1 MQIKVSKHVDHSGK
15 IYLPYLHEWS
25 HPACDL
31 LGLIQ
36 ICIVTFSEQ
45 PPVYSKPKDGPA
57 LPYPGQAGYGYGQA
71 YPPPQYNTQYS
82 VPTTYP
88 VHTTTATHTIMQ
100 EQAKT
105 SIISAA
111 EDTIKIRLREEVSTK
126 HVETESLKQVGEELS
141 IGRSRLTQMISK
153 LKLETEQVDTNI
165 RILTEK
171 EAEMS
176 AVRDKLAN
184 TGEVSCDEAVIATA
198 PIYNQL
204 IMACAEES
212 AIEDAIYFLGE
223 ALRRGVIDCELFLK
237 HVRNMSRKQFMLRAT
252 MQKCRQ
258 VAGLQL

>member
-1 MQIKVSKHVDHSGK
+1 MV
-15 IYLPYLHEWS
+15 
-25 HPACDL
+25 
-31 LGLIQ
+31 
-36 ICIVTFSEQ
+36 Q
-45 PPVYSKPKDGPA
+45 PSPTQD
-57 LPYPGQAGYGYGQA
+57 AGYGYGQA

-88 VHTTTATHTIMQ
+88 VHTATHTIMQ
-100 EQAKT
+100 ELAKT
-105 SIISAA
+105 SIISTA
-111 EDTIKIRLREEVSTK
+111 EDTIKNRLREEVSTK

-153 LKLETEQVDTNI
+153 LKLETEQVDMNI

-176 AVRDKLAN
+176 AVKDKLAI
-184 TGEVSCDEAVIATA
+184 TGEVSCDEAVTATA

-204 IMACAEES
+204 INACAEES

-223 ALRRGVIDCELFLK
+223 AFRRGVIDCELFLK

-252 MQKCRQ
+252 MQKC
-258 VAGLQL
+258 